1 MLPYGALWKLDEM
14 LHAAAPPPRR
24 TAAVRRR
31 QALFYFFWGI
41 SLVSVF
47 LVPFHYASLR
57 RLRIDS
63 ERELL
68 GLVAPTVDLT
78 QLHMRQDQA
87 LQRLR
92 AWSTARW
99 VDKHPERCEDDNV
112 GDADVT
118 ADFALAFYL
127 HPLSRTRLD
136 GVFAHPYVRAVAGGG
151 VGVLWPRLGDAAEAR
166 DALQHVPRART
177 LSEVAVD
184 AAKDPSNPAKCLIA
198 LRRDLLQ
205 AGAEGINYEEEK
217 DDLIKALQE
226 TLSQEAG
233 LYCINVGGP
242 SDAAKVAVDAVDG
255 QAATDNVLAAL
266 LLWLAGRHKCSHA
279 QEEAISRALAACQ
292 APLSRSLRM
301 SFDWSAAPGAARAM
315 TPIVATVQ
323 EEEAAPQYLCLCSKH
338 GVQPP
343 AALVEPSSGTAT
355 SLFLV
360 DPARLEASTQTCADA
375 CLRSGSL
382 YGKERE

>member
-1 MLPYGALWKLDEM
+1 MLPYGTLWKLDEM
-14 LHAAAPPPRR
+14 LHAAAPSLRR
-24 TAAVRRR
+24 TTALRRR

-41 SLVSVF
+41 ILVSVF
-47 LVPFHYASLR
+47 LVPYHYASLR

-92 AWSTARW
+92 TWTTARW
-99 VDKHPERCEDDNV
+99 VDKRPESCGDDNI

-127 HPLSRTRLD
+127 HPSSRTRLD

-151 VGVLWPRLGDAAEAR
+151 VGVLWPRLGDAAEAP
-166 DALQHVPRART
+166 DAQQRAPRART

-184 AAKDPSNPAKCLIA
+184 AAKDPLNPAKCLIA
-198 LRRDLLQ
+198 LRRDILQ
-205 AGAEGINYEEEK
+205 EGAKGINYEEK
-217 DDLIKALQE
+217 TDLIKALQE
-226 TLSQEAG
+226 TFSQETG
-233 LYCINVGGP
+233 LYRINVGGP
-242 SDAAKVAVDAVDG
+242 SDAGKMAVDAVDG
-255 QAATDNVLAAL
+255 RAATESVLAAL
-266 LLWLAGRHKCSHA
+266 LLWLTGRHKCSHA
-279 QEEAISRALAACQ
+279 EEEAISRALAACQ

-301 SFDWSAAPGAARAM
+301 SFDSTATPGAARAM
-315 TPIVATVQ
+315 APIVTTVQ
-323 EEEAAPQYLCLCSKH
+323 EEAAPQYLCLCSKH

-343 AALVEPSSGTAT
+343 AALVEPTSGTAT
-355 SLFLV
+355 PLFLV
-360 DPARLEASTQTCADA
+360 DPAQLEASTQTCADA
-375 CLRSGSL
+375 CLRSG
-382 YGKERE
+382 